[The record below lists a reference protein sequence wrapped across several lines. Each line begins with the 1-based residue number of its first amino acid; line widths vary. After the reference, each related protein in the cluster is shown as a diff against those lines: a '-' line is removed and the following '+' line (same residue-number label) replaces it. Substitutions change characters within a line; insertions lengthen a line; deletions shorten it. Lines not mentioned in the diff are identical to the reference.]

1 MSSTDPDCL
10 DIWLIYDLGLI
21 DTAGSTSSL
30 VTSLILD
37 HRHSHGPLP
46 RSLGDLILSTIAID
60 TDGLKKGRP
69 VDHTAAEAIFRFSHS
84 AEEED
89 FRGFMKDLGK
99 ELKKSKKALDHLSV
113 WQLIQ

>member
-1 MSSTDPDCL
+1 M
-10 DIWLIYDLGLI
+10 DLTGLI
-21 DTAGSTSSL
+21 DEAGSASSL
-30 VTSLILD
+30 VTSIILD

-46 RSLGDLILSTIAID
+46 RSLGDLILSSIAID
-60 TDGLKKGRP
+60 TKGLEKARP

-89 FRGFMKDLGK
+89 FRGFMKQLGK
-99 ELKKSKKALDHLSV
+99 DLKKDLDHLTV